1 MSYSIVEDTL
11 WGASPVYDVPE
22 GGGFITARYE
32 VPWRRGCP
40 VPRVVPDIKYCKGYK
55 CICMNMVEIMA
66 YAPTEKEAPAALDVV
81 LDEIRERLY
90 DFALLVYGLKD
101 GTDLEIFESV
111 QCVDTVRNPSYKSG
125 HPKAWEISTFRGF
138 TIWPPEDCQVESFV
152 SPDSLMKEPW
162 DIGVY
167 IPGSGNIEVA
177 PEFDWAFR
185 GECPV
190 SAVVRF
196 KMKDGTEYLVQ
207 TNEAGDK
214 LLIEASG
221 FSGKGI
227 VVRQP
232 DDCSL
237 RITTL

>member
-90 DFALLVYGLKD
+90 DFRACLAFRLCYDPERSPV
-101 GTDLEIFESV
+101 
-111 QCVDTVRNPSYKSG
+111 
-125 HPKAWEISTFRGF
+125 FRGCR
-138 TIWPPEDCQVESFV
+138 T
-152 SPDSLMKEPW
+152 
-162 DIGVY
+162 
-167 IPGSGNIEVA
+167 GSHT
-177 PEFDWAFR
+177 R
-185 GECPV
+185 SC
-190 SAVVRF
+190 
-196 KMKDGTEYLVQ
+196 
-207 TNEAGDK
+207 
-214 LLIEASG
+214 
-221 FSGKGI
+221 
-227 VVRQP
+227 
-232 DDCSL
+232 L
-237 RITTL
+237 RARV